1 MIVFGLYTTIQLHRH
16 IYLSYTIYF
25 LFLLYFFN
33 YRILPSNCVFVNFCN
48 SLFFY
53 IFLFLGIHLQICP
66 RGVTCCTPEMESKLW
81 TLTRESFTSSLSSTT
96 KPLQALFQ
104 TKSRLFSGNF
114 YFFIFFPPEFFFKKF
129 EVIYNLFFCKYIQ
142 SLFMFV
148 P

>member
-114 YFFIFFPPEFFFKKF
+114 YFFIFF
-129 EVIYNLFFCKYIQ
+129 
-142 SLFMFV
+142 ST
-148 P
+148 